1 MFCLFDFCSCEI
13 RFRFSTEFE
22 DVMMMMMTV
31 MMMMM
36 MMMMMI
42 LMMMMMIVTI
52 ASARLGGTCTAP
64 GEVIKKPPRRQG
76 RSGSK
81 VLHRLRRA
89 RRRRSERLDGRDLH
103 GGASA
108 SKHWGHR

>member
-1 MFCLFDFCSCEI
+1 MWLRRKLVGFGLYWG
-13 RFRFSTEFE
+13 
-22 DVMMMMMTV
+22 
-31 MMMMM
+31 
-36 MMMMMI
+36 
-42 LMMMMMIVTI
+42 
-52 ASARLGGTCTAP
+52 AGG
-64 GEVIKKPPRRQG
+64 EEIKKPPRRQG

>member
-1 MFCLFDFCSCEI
+1 MI
-13 RFRFSTEFE
+13 
-22 DVMMMMMTV
+22 MMMMMMVVVVVVVVVAV

-36 MMMMMI
+36 MMMMT
-42 LMMMMMIVTI
+42 MMMMMRVTI
-52 ASARLGGTCTAP
+52 ASGRLGGTCRAL
-64 GEVIKKPPRRQG
+64 GEEIKKPPRRQG